1 MNVEW
6 KERLEALE
14 GRVVRLEARQFDL
27 ATRLATLAVLVSESA
42 LDQREKPQTAKPPSR
57 AVVEHYREMQALA
70 VEIGD
75 LFGST
80 RTEFAE
86 IRSRLKTP
94 PGGNPAPTPPKRSR

>member
-14 GRVVRLEARQFDL
+14 ERVARMEGRQFEL
-27 ATRLATLAVLVSESA
+27 ATRVATLAVLISESA
-42 LDQREKPQTAKPPSR
+42 LEHREKPTAAKVPSR

-80 RTEFAE
+80 RAEFAE
-86 IRSRLKTP
+86 IRARMKTP
-94 PGGNPAPTPPKRSR
+94 PGGYPAPPKRSR